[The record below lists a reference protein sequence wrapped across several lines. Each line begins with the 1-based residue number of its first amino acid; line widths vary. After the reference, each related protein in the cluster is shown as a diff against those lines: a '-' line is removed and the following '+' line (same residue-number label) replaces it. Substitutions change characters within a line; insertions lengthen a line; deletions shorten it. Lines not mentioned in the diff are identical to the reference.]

1 MNKLDTQEY
10 YELMQEYRHAPLE
23 DQYLVGEKF
32 DNVKKFLEPDLTT
45 EDLSVVCKYTNIG
58 GSYETDCGN
67 EFKPTS
73 PNSMSFFYKF
83 CPYCG
88 KHLEIINE

>member
-45 EDLSVVCKYTNIG
+45 EDL
-58 GSYETDCGN
+58 
-67 EFKPTS
+67 
-73 PNSMSFFYKF
+73 
-83 CPYCG
+83 
-88 KHLEIINE
+88 